1 MTTTKIN
8 ILVVD
13 DLPEKLL
20 VYRTILEELGQNL
33 VTAGSGEEALRT
45 RAATATSPSSCST
58 STCRAWTGW
67 RRPR

>member
-1 MTTTKIN
+1 MSDDEKTS

-33 VTAGSGEEALRT
+33 VTASSVVQTAWARNRKLTSAART
-45 RAATATSPSSCST
+45 PSKST
-58 STCRAWTGW
+58 ME
-67 RRPR
+67 